1 MVGYRQRNRI
11 AKTPTG
17 NRKGSRV
24 TEATGSLFS
33 CPHSEIKATGRKDF
47 RYCSTAHRRTGR
59 ESGRTISKRVSNCE
73 RSMKSDW
80 KSPQNRTDIVKHNHR
95 LQAER
100 NTMDFSSYY
109 YYIPL
114 NFYETPEM
122 TLIDH
127 EPNGDSATVLVL
139 ALAKIHTRAVT
150 KNDDGTFTIVTDDG
164 TFTDTEVMEMLSSFG
179 YRANHAKY
187 THALAVVARF
197 PPFDHLAYSEAERD
211 KKTPEVY
218 R

>member
-1 MVGYRQRNRI
+1 
-11 AKTPTG
+11 
-17 NRKGSRV
+17 
-24 TEATGSLFS
+24 
-33 CPHSEIKATGRKDF
+33 
-47 RYCSTAHRRTGR
+47 
-59 ESGRTISKRVSNCE
+59 
-73 RSMKSDW
+73 
-80 KSPQNRTDIVKHNHR
+80 
-95 LQAER
+95 
-100 NTMDFSSYY
+100 MDFSSYY

-122 TLIDH
+122 ALIDH

-139 ALAKIHTRAVT
+139 ALAKIHTRTVT
-150 KNDDGTFTIVTDDG
+150 KNDDG

>member
-1 MVGYRQRNRI
+1 
-11 AKTPTG
+11 
-17 NRKGSRV
+17 
-24 TEATGSLFS
+24 
-33 CPHSEIKATGRKDF
+33 
-47 RYCSTAHRRTGR
+47 
-59 ESGRTISKRVSNCE
+59 
-73 RSMKSDW
+73 
-80 KSPQNRTDIVKHNHR
+80 
-95 LQAER
+95 
-100 NTMDFSSYY
+100 MDFSSSY

-139 ALAKIHTRAVT
+139 ALAKIHTRTVT

-164 TFTDTEVMEMLSSFG
+164 TFTDTEVMDMLSSFG

-218 R
+218 RCSSEERGAGTTVSASTRRKPYSSTRWTMRTPSTPSSPVYNRLR

>member
-1 MVGYRQRNRI
+1 
-11 AKTPTG
+11 
-17 NRKGSRV
+17 
-24 TEATGSLFS
+24 
-33 CPHSEIKATGRKDF
+33 
-47 RYCSTAHRRTGR
+47 
-59 ESGRTISKRVSNCE
+59 
-73 RSMKSDW
+73 
-80 KSPQNRTDIVKHNHR
+80 
-95 LQAER
+95 
-100 NTMDFSSYY
+100 MDFSSYY

-122 TLIDH
+122 TLINH

-139 ALAKIHTRAVT
+139 ALAKIHTRTVT
-150 KNDDGTFTIVTDDG
+150 KNDDG
-164 TFTDTEVMEMLSSFG
+164 TFTDTEVMDMLSSFG

>member
-1 MVGYRQRNRI
+1 
-11 AKTPTG
+11 
-17 NRKGSRV
+17 
-24 TEATGSLFS
+24 
-33 CPHSEIKATGRKDF
+33 
-47 RYCSTAHRRTGR
+47 
-59 ESGRTISKRVSNCE
+59 
-73 RSMKSDW
+73 
-80 KSPQNRTDIVKHNHR
+80 
-95 LQAER
+95 
-100 NTMDFSSYY
+100 MDFSSYY

-139 ALAKIHTRAVT
+139 ALAKIHTRTVT
-150 KNDDGTFTIVTDDG
+150 KNDDGTFTDI
-164 TFTDTEVMEMLSSFG
+164 EVMDMLSSFG

-211 KKTPEVY
+211 EKTPEVY
-218 R
+218 Q

>member
-1 MVGYRQRNRI
+1 
-11 AKTPTG
+11 
-17 NRKGSRV
+17 
-24 TEATGSLFS
+24 
-33 CPHSEIKATGRKDF
+33 
-47 RYCSTAHRRTGR
+47 
-59 ESGRTISKRVSNCE
+59 
-73 RSMKSDW
+73 
-80 KSPQNRTDIVKHNHR
+80 
-95 LQAER
+95 
-100 NTMDFSSYY
+100 MDFSSYY

-139 ALAKIHTRAVT
+139 ALAKIHTRTVT
-150 KNDDGTFTIVTDDG
+150 KNDDGTFTDI
-164 TFTDTEVMEMLSSFG
+164 EVMDMLSSFG

-211 KKTPEVY
+211 
-218 R
+218 

>member
-1 MVGYRQRNRI
+1 
-11 AKTPTG
+11 
-17 NRKGSRV
+17 
-24 TEATGSLFS
+24 
-33 CPHSEIKATGRKDF
+33 
-47 RYCSTAHRRTGR
+47 
-59 ESGRTISKRVSNCE
+59 
-73 RSMKSDW
+73 
-80 KSPQNRTDIVKHNHR
+80 
-95 LQAER
+95 
-100 NTMDFSSYY
+100 MDFSSYY

-139 ALAKIHTRAVT
+139 ALAKIHTRTVT

-164 TFTDTEVMEMLSSFG
+164 TFTDTEVMDMLSSFG

-218 R
+218 REAPRSVAQGLQRVLRHAGSPTHRRDGQCGLHLHRLRPSTIACGEMRLRREAPSPRKRSLHRRDACCGH

>member
-1 MVGYRQRNRI
+1 
-11 AKTPTG
+11 
-17 NRKGSRV
+17 
-24 TEATGSLFS
+24 
-33 CPHSEIKATGRKDF
+33 
-47 RYCSTAHRRTGR
+47 
-59 ESGRTISKRVSNCE
+59 
-73 RSMKSDW
+73 
-80 KSPQNRTDIVKHNHR
+80 
-95 LQAER
+95 
-100 NTMDFSSYY
+100 MDFSSYY

-139 ALAKIHTRAVT
+139 ALAKIHTRTVT
-150 KNDDGTFTIVTDDG
+150 ENDDG

>member
-1 MVGYRQRNRI
+1 
-11 AKTPTG
+11 
-17 NRKGSRV
+17 
-24 TEATGSLFS
+24 
-33 CPHSEIKATGRKDF
+33 
-47 RYCSTAHRRTGR
+47 
-59 ESGRTISKRVSNCE
+59 
-73 RSMKSDW
+73 
-80 KSPQNRTDIVKHNHR
+80 
-95 LQAER
+95 
-100 NTMDFSSYY
+100 MDFSSYY

-139 ALAKIHTRAVT
+139 ALAKIHTRTVT
-150 KNDDGTFTIVTDDG
+150 KNDDG

>member
-1 MVGYRQRNRI
+1 
-11 AKTPTG
+11 
-17 NRKGSRV
+17 
-24 TEATGSLFS
+24 
-33 CPHSEIKATGRKDF
+33 
-47 RYCSTAHRRTGR
+47 
-59 ESGRTISKRVSNCE
+59 
-73 RSMKSDW
+73 
-80 KSPQNRTDIVKHNHR
+80 
-95 LQAER
+95 
-100 NTMDFSSYY
+100 MDFSSYY

-139 ALAKIHTRAVT
+139 ALAKIHTRTVT
-150 KNDDGTFTIVTDDG
+150 KNDDG

-187 THALAVVARF
+187 TRALAVVARF

>member
-1 MVGYRQRNRI
+1 
-11 AKTPTG
+11 
-17 NRKGSRV
+17 
-24 TEATGSLFS
+24 
-33 CPHSEIKATGRKDF
+33 
-47 RYCSTAHRRTGR
+47 
-59 ESGRTISKRVSNCE
+59 
-73 RSMKSDW
+73 
-80 KSPQNRTDIVKHNHR
+80 
-95 LQAER
+95 
-100 NTMDFSSYY
+100 MDFSSYY

-139 ALAKIHTRAVT
+139 ALAKIHTRTVT
-150 KNDDGTFTIVTDDG
+150 KNDDG

-179 YRANHAKY
+179 YRANLAKY

>member
-1 MVGYRQRNRI
+1 
-11 AKTPTG
+11 
-17 NRKGSRV
+17 
-24 TEATGSLFS
+24 
-33 CPHSEIKATGRKDF
+33 
-47 RYCSTAHRRTGR
+47 
-59 ESGRTISKRVSNCE
+59 
-73 RSMKSDW
+73 
-80 KSPQNRTDIVKHNHR
+80 
-95 LQAER
+95 
-100 NTMDFSSYY
+100 MDFSSYY

-139 ALAKIHTRAVT
+139 ALAKLHTRTVT
-150 KNDDGTFTIVTDDG
+150 KNDDGTFTDI
-164 TFTDTEVMEMLSSFG
+164 EVMDMLSSFG

>member
-1 MVGYRQRNRI
+1 
-11 AKTPTG
+11 
-17 NRKGSRV
+17 
-24 TEATGSLFS
+24 
-33 CPHSEIKATGRKDF
+33 
-47 RYCSTAHRRTGR
+47 
-59 ESGRTISKRVSNCE
+59 
-73 RSMKSDW
+73 
-80 KSPQNRTDIVKHNHR
+80 
-95 LQAER
+95 
-100 NTMDFSSYY
+100 MDFSSYY

-139 ALAKIHTRAVT
+139 ALAKIHTRTVT

-164 TFTDTEVMEMLSSFG
+164 TFIDTEVMDMLSSFG

>member
-1 MVGYRQRNRI
+1 
-11 AKTPTG
+11 
-17 NRKGSRV
+17 
-24 TEATGSLFS
+24 
-33 CPHSEIKATGRKDF
+33 
-47 RYCSTAHRRTGR
+47 
-59 ESGRTISKRVSNCE
+59 
-73 RSMKSDW
+73 
-80 KSPQNRTDIVKHNHR
+80 
-95 LQAER
+95 
-100 NTMDFSSYY
+100 MDFSSYY

-127 EPNGDSATVLVL
+127 EPNGDSATILVL
-139 ALAKIHTRAVT
+139 ALAKIHTRTVT
-150 KNDDGTFTIVTDDG
+150 KNDDG

>member
-1 MVGYRQRNRI
+1 
-11 AKTPTG
+11 
-17 NRKGSRV
+17 
-24 TEATGSLFS
+24 
-33 CPHSEIKATGRKDF
+33 
-47 RYCSTAHRRTGR
+47 
-59 ESGRTISKRVSNCE
+59 
-73 RSMKSDW
+73 
-80 KSPQNRTDIVKHNHR
+80 
-95 LQAER
+95 
-100 NTMDFSSYY
+100 MDFSSYY

-139 ALAKIHTRAVT
+139 ALAKIHTRTVT
-150 KNDDGTFTIVTDDG
+150 KNDDGTFTIVTDDA
-164 TFTDTEVMEMLSSFG
+164 TITNNEVKDKHSSYR

-197 PPFDHLAYSEAERD
+197 PPFAHLAYSAADRD

-218 R
+218 Q

>member
-1 MVGYRQRNRI
+1 
-11 AKTPTG
+11 
-17 NRKGSRV
+17 
-24 TEATGSLFS
+24 
-33 CPHSEIKATGRKDF
+33 
-47 RYCSTAHRRTGR
+47 
-59 ESGRTISKRVSNCE
+59 
-73 RSMKSDW
+73 
-80 KSPQNRTDIVKHNHR
+80 
-95 LQAER
+95 
-100 NTMDFSSYY
+100 MDFSSYY

-127 EPNGDSATVLVL
+127 EPNGEFRDRTRSSPWL
-139 ALAKIHTRAVT
+139 KIHTRTVT

-164 TFTDTEVMEMLSSFG
+164 TFTDTEVMDMLSSFG

>member
-1 MVGYRQRNRI
+1 
-11 AKTPTG
+11 
-17 NRKGSRV
+17 
-24 TEATGSLFS
+24 
-33 CPHSEIKATGRKDF
+33 
-47 RYCSTAHRRTGR
+47 
-59 ESGRTISKRVSNCE
+59 
-73 RSMKSDW
+73 
-80 KSPQNRTDIVKHNHR
+80 
-95 LQAER
+95 
-100 NTMDFSSYY
+100 MDFSSYY

-139 ALAKIHTRAVT
+139 ALAKIHTRTVT
-150 KNDDGTFTIVTDDG
+150 KNDGG

>member
-1 MVGYRQRNRI
+1 
-11 AKTPTG
+11 
-17 NRKGSRV
+17 
-24 TEATGSLFS
+24 
-33 CPHSEIKATGRKDF
+33 
-47 RYCSTAHRRTGR
+47 
-59 ESGRTISKRVSNCE
+59 
-73 RSMKSDW
+73 
-80 KSPQNRTDIVKHNHR
+80 
-95 LQAER
+95 
-100 NTMDFSSYY
+100 MDFSSYY

-139 ALAKIHTRAVT
+139 ALAKIHTRTVT
-150 KNDDGTFTIVTDDG
+150 KNDDG
-164 TFTDTEVMEMLSSFG
+164 TFTDTEVMDMLSSFG

-197 PPFDHLAYSEAERD
+197 PPFDHLAYSEAERN

>member
-1 MVGYRQRNRI
+1 
-11 AKTPTG
+11 
-17 NRKGSRV
+17 
-24 TEATGSLFS
+24 
-33 CPHSEIKATGRKDF
+33 
-47 RYCSTAHRRTGR
+47 
-59 ESGRTISKRVSNCE
+59 
-73 RSMKSDW
+73 
-80 KSPQNRTDIVKHNHR
+80 
-95 LQAER
+95 
-100 NTMDFSSYY
+100 MDFSSYY

-139 ALAKIHTRAVT
+139 ALAKIHTRTVT
-150 KNDDGTFTIVTDDG
+150 KNDDGTFTDIK
-164 TFTDTEVMEMLSSFG
+164 VMDMLSSFG

-218 R
+218 Q

>member
-1 MVGYRQRNRI
+1 
-11 AKTPTG
+11 
-17 NRKGSRV
+17 
-24 TEATGSLFS
+24 
-33 CPHSEIKATGRKDF
+33 
-47 RYCSTAHRRTGR
+47 
-59 ESGRTISKRVSNCE
+59 
-73 RSMKSDW
+73 
-80 KSPQNRTDIVKHNHR
+80 
-95 LQAER
+95 
-100 NTMDFSSYY
+100 MDFSSYY

-122 TLIDH
+122 TLIYH

-139 ALAKIHTRAVT
+139 ALAKIHTRTVT
-150 KNDDGTFTIVTDDG
+150 KNDDG
-164 TFTDTEVMEMLSSFG
+164 TFTDTEVMDMLSSFG

>member
-1 MVGYRQRNRI
+1 
-11 AKTPTG
+11 
-17 NRKGSRV
+17 
-24 TEATGSLFS
+24 
-33 CPHSEIKATGRKDF
+33 
-47 RYCSTAHRRTGR
+47 
-59 ESGRTISKRVSNCE
+59 
-73 RSMKSDW
+73 
-80 KSPQNRTDIVKHNHR
+80 
-95 LQAER
+95 
-100 NTMDFSSYY
+100 MDFSSYY

-139 ALAKIHTRAVT
+139 ALAKIHTRTVT
-150 KNDDGTFTIVTDDG
+150 KNDDG

-179 YRANHAKY
+179 YRANRAKY

>member
-1 MVGYRQRNRI
+1 
-11 AKTPTG
+11 
-17 NRKGSRV
+17 
-24 TEATGSLFS
+24 
-33 CPHSEIKATGRKDF
+33 
-47 RYCSTAHRRTGR
+47 
-59 ESGRTISKRVSNCE
+59 
-73 RSMKSDW
+73 
-80 KSPQNRTDIVKHNHR
+80 
-95 LQAER
+95 
-100 NTMDFSSYY
+100 MDFSSYY

-139 ALAKIHTRAVT
+139 A
-150 KNDDGTFTIVTDDG
+150 
-164 TFTDTEVMEMLSSFG
+164 
-179 YRANHAKY
+179 
-187 THALAVVARF
+187 VVARF

>member
-1 MVGYRQRNRI
+1 
-11 AKTPTG
+11 
-17 NRKGSRV
+17 
-24 TEATGSLFS
+24 
-33 CPHSEIKATGRKDF
+33 
-47 RYCSTAHRRTGR
+47 
-59 ESGRTISKRVSNCE
+59 
-73 RSMKSDW
+73 
-80 KSPQNRTDIVKHNHR
+80 
-95 LQAER
+95 
-100 NTMDFSSYY
+100 MDFSSYY

-139 ALAKIHTRAVT
+139 ALAKIHTRTVT
-150 KNDDGTFTIVTDDG
+150 KNDDGTFTDI
-164 TFTDTEVMEMLSSFG
+164 EVMEMLSSFG

-211 KKTPEVY
+211 KKTPKVY